1 MAQIGLS
8 GVELAQREPHPGA
21 HEQIVGVVL
30 PRGQALK
37 QGLGLVNIAL
47 GQRAAAAAARRA
59 WGDALALGGAWAEA
73 EITYAL
79 ALREHAR
86 VADLRGARRCLTRLL
101 DLNRAGDDTARA
113 LELLVLLD
121 AIDAEGRQDDDMNTS
136 TSTDTAR

>member
-1 MAQIGLS
+1 M
-8 GVELAQREPHPGA
+8 H
-21 HEQIVGVVL
+21 
-30 PRGQALK
+30 ALT
-37 QGLGLVNIAL
+37 AL